1 VVVPVAFLGLE
12 MIFGAVQALV
22 FALLTLTYITL
33 ATAGHGGGHDETG
46 ESAAHDADDVA
57 ARAGAH

>member
-1 VVVPVAFLGLE
+1 VAFLGLE

-33 ATAGHGGGHDETG
+33 ATAGHGGGHDEADEAHAG
-46 ESAAHDADDVA
+46 HDADDVA
-57 ARAGAH
+57 LRAGAH

>member
-1 VVVPVAFLGLE
+1 

-33 ATAGHGGGHDETG
+33 ATAGHGGGHDES
-46 ESAAHDADDVA
+46 EDSHHHDADDA
-57 ARAGAH
+57 ALRAGAH